1 MGMNEFVNSNKDNI
15 FVDTNVLIG
24 AFVGFEKDKKCLDY
38 LFSSRIQKKK
48 KRLYISS
55 LSIAQFVATFQH
67 KKVDDDKI
75 RKHVKYLQSKFN
87 VIEFTEKDIDEALK
101 FKIIDMEDAIQFI
114 LGTKLKCLYFITNNI
129 KDYKNLIN
137 IIPVKPSQEVAKIK

>member
-1 MGMNEFVNSNKDNI
+1 MKEFGNNNRDNI

-24 AFVGFEKDKKCLDY
+24 AFAGFSKDKKCLDY
-38 LFSSRIQKKK
+38 LFSSRIQQKK

-55 LSIAQFVATFQH
+55 LSIAQLVATFQH

-75 RKHVKYLQSKFN
+75 RQYVKYLQTKFN
-87 VIEFTEKDIDEALK
+87 IIEFTEQDIDDALK

-129 KDYKNLIN
+129 KDYKNLVN
-137 IIPVKPSQEVAKIK
+137 IIAVKPSQEAAKIR